1 MKSIFIYNVVAVA
14 MILQGCVEGQSNG
27 KTLALS
33 ETSNVT
39 SIAERSKKPLSPE
52 FKSYWYAGDAEITSY
67 ELQQARYGEM
77 RSGKA
82 VLVYVTEPFL
92 PEIQVKA
99 DSNSPTNIPVLKLN
113 KTKKYLTGIYPY
125 SIMSSTFYPVH
136 DDQHALK
143 TSLSVQEWCGHV
155 YAQLN
160 NRDDFEFTS
169 HSYFEG
175 EADQS
180 IHLDKTHLE
189 DELWTKIRVNP
200 KNLPLGEV
208 SMVPSLE
215 FFRLQH
221 QPVKAYKA
229 STALKEENGLFT
241 YVVDYLDTNRK
252 LTLRFSKE
260 LPYQIQGWE
269 EEFKSGYGPNAKTF
283 TSKATRSKSLKTPY
297 WRQNRNEDVVLRD
310 SLGL

>member
-1 MKSIFIYNVVAVA
+1 M
-14 MILQGCVEGQSNG
+14 
-27 KTLALS
+27 
-33 ETSNVT
+33 
-39 SIAERSKKPLSPE
+39 
-52 FKSYWYAGDAEITSY
+52 
-67 ELQQARYGEM
+67 
-77 RSGKA
+77 
-82 VLVYVTEPFL
+82 
-92 PEIQVKA
+92 
-99 DSNSPTNIPVLKLN
+99 
-113 KTKKYLTGIYPY
+113 
-125 SIMSSTFYPVH
+125 
-136 DDQHALK
+136 
-143 TSLSVQEWCGHV
+143 QEWCGHV